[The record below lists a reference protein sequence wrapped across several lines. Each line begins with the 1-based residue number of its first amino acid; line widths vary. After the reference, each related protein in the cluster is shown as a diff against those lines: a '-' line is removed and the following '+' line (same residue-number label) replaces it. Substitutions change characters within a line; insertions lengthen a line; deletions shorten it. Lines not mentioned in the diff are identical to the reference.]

1 MFILYLLIRLS
12 LYLVIL
18 PFKLIVLM
26 CKLALLPCSLFM
38 CGLTGN
44 TLKGR
49 RNAKRAK
56 KIARDNA
63 FNKLVWTLRICDH
76 MK

>member
-12 LYLVIL
+12 LYLIIL
-18 PFKLIVLM
+18 PFKLVVLM
-26 CKLALLPCSLFM
+26 CKFALLPLSLFT
-38 CGLTGN
+38 CGLTGT

-63 FNKLVWTLRICDH
+63 FNKLVWTIRICDR